1 PKAFVQYM
9 EKPENKKRINEQLNK
24 AQSNID
30 KDKQYRVDLG
40 TITDAK
46 DRTIIDIKKDGKK
59 FFLIDKLAFTP
70 HFNKVYVTENDN
82 TGVYNYKL
90 DGKRHTS
97 SDKNST
103 SEIGQFFVG
112 RYSINANKEIK
123 QSLVN
128 GQSKGK
134 LEFDTDNTDAKN
146 RIIANQSF
154 DQAKFKVNLENTKLL
169 DNNSIS
175 LVINGHKSKYSPNK
189 IYGYYSNNDSI
200 QVAAKGKVENKSFET
215 DTKNIDSNGNTVNLS
230 FKQHDISKYKEE
242 AKKEKSKAKG
252 FIKDYTDELNGAY
265 KHSDYQYIERFIKSD
280 SSVEKHMK
288 KVVTGKAKNHYTDL
302 KILSVE
308 QNDNKF
314 TVTASKKLDK
324 TTIKSKYVLKY
335 DKDLDEFKIIDY
347 TDI

>member
-1 PKAFVQYM
+1 M
-9 EKPENKKRINEQLNK
+9 
-24 AQSNID
+24 
-30 KDKQYRVDLG
+30 
-40 TITDAK
+40 
-46 DRTIIDIKKDGKK
+46 
-59 FFLIDKLAFTP
+59 
-70 HFNKVYVTENDN
+70 
-82 TGVYNYKL
+82 
-90 DGKRHTS
+90 
-97 SDKNST
+97 
-103 SEIGQFFVG
+103 
-112 RYSINANKEIK
+112 
-123 QSLVN
+123 
-128 GQSKGK
+128 
-134 LEFDTDNTDAKN
+134 
-146 RIIANQSF
+146 
-154 DQAKFKVNLENTKLL
+154 
-169 DNNSIS
+169 
-175 LVINGHKSKYSPNK
+175 
-189 IYGYYSNNDSI
+189 
-200 QVAAKGKVENKSFET
+200 
-215 DTKNIDSNGNTVNLS
+215 DSNGNTVNLS